1 MRELGVSGVMRPG
14 HTMAARRGVRPRR
27 GAPPADAA
35 PAEAGPSIPPGERAT
50 GDAGSFTEFYEASWH
65 TVVRGLAVTLG
76 DEDLAAEA
84 TDEAMVRAYQRWRT
98 VRHYDAPAGWVYR
111 VGLNWARSYH
121 RRARRQLPFPRP
133 DRVEPPAMADPSVA
147 EALAALDL
155 DLRAVVVCRLI
166 LDWSVRDTADALGV
180 PPGTVKSRLHRAL
193 AQLHDALAHLR

>member
-1 MRELGVSGVMRPG
+1 M
-14 HTMAARRGVRPRR
+14 RPRR
-27 GAPPADAA
+27 GAPPAEEP
-35 PAEAGPSIPPGERAT
+35 PAEAAPPTSRGEPAA
-50 GDAGSFTEFYEASWH
+50 GDERSFTEFYEASWH
-65 TVVRGLAVTLG
+65 TVTRGLAVTLG

-121 RRARRQLPFPRP
+121 RRARRQFPFARP
-133 DRVEPPAMADPSVA
+133 DRVEPPPMADPSVA
-147 EALAALDL
+147 EALAALDV
-155 DLRAVVVCRLI
+155 DLRAVVVCRLV
-166 LDWSVRDTADALGV
+166 LDWSVRDTADALDL